1 MIFYAFAIFL
11 SAFLLFQVQ
20 PIIAKVILPWF
31 GGSAAVWSTCMLFFQ
46 VVLLLGYV
54 YAHWLY
60 HRVRGRGQAWLHC
73 ALLAASLIALP
84 ILPDPRWRTA
94 AAGDPSWRILA
105 LLALTI
111 GLPYFLL
118 SSTSPLLQAWYA
130 RTHKRAMPYRL
141 FALSNLASML
151 ALLSYPVLVEPNLTV
166 RTQAG
171 IWSVGYGAFA
181 VLCAAVAWRSTR
193 RGARDLGGA
202 GDLVAG
208 LDADPRTQTP
218 APRFGDRIFWTAFA
232 ACASILLLSVTTHLT
247 QDVAAI
253 PFLWILPL
261 STYLLT
267 FILCFEA
274 PRAYR
279 REIFLPLLV
288 LAIAFLAYELYP
300 FKTSLDIR
308 PLITLLTLSLFVCC
322 MVCHGEVVRRRPA
335 PQHLTSFYVSIS
347 LGGALGGIFVGLA
360 APRLFDGYYEFH
372 LGLALCAALAA
383 ITMWKAASRF
393 TARPKLL
400 ARIGLAAA
408 FGAYLVALG
417 LVLRDS
423 VTPYRY
429 ISRNFYAQLRV
440 RDDGDPKT
448 DRDARRKLIHGTINH
463 GQQMLRAEYRRLPVS
478 YFCPQS
484 GIGRAMSALEGGPRR
499 IGILGLGCGT
509 LAAYGRPGDTIRI
522 YEINPQVI
530 QIARSQFSYLNDT
543 PARLEMAL
551 GDARLVLESEPS
563 QQFDV
568 LVMDAFSGDSVPV
581 HLITREAFRNY
592 FRHLKPDGIVAV
604 NVSNRYLNLQP
615 VMAAAAAEFGK
626 VALLYEYY
634 ADEEDFLCF
643 DCTWVLI
650 MDSKTAAA
658 HPALA
663 KEGEILKP
671 RPGFRVWTDDFS
683 NLFGIL
689 M

>member
-1 MIFYAFAIFL
+1 MILYAFAIFL

-20 PIIAKVILPWF
+20 PVIAKVILPWF

-60 HRVRGRGQAWLHC
+60 HQVRRRGQAWLHS
-73 ALLAASLIALP
+73 ALLAASLLALP
-84 ILPDPRWRTA
+84 ILPDPRWRTTA
-94 AAGDPSWRILA
+94 VGDPSWRILA
-105 LLALTI
+105 LLGLTI

-130 RTHKRAMPYRL
+130 STHKRAMPYRL

-151 ALLSYPVLVEPNLTV
+151 ALLSYPVLVEPNFAV

-171 IWSVGYGAFA
+171 IWSTGYAAFA
-181 VLCAAVAWRSTR
+181 VLCAAAAWSAT
-193 RGARDLGGA
+193 RGASTDKGVRRSSRQDTWQA
-202 GDLVAG
+202 QA
-208 LDADPRTQTP
+208 P
-218 APRFGDRIFWTAFA
+218 APQMPTVGDRIFWTAFA
-232 ACASILLLSVTTHLT
+232 ACASILLLAVTTHLT
-247 QDVAAI
+247 QNVAAI

-267 FILCFEA
+267 FILCFES
-274 PRAYR
+274 PRVYR
-279 REIFLPLLV
+279 REIFLPLLA
-288 LAIAFLAYELYP
+288 LAIGFLAHELYP

-360 APRLFDGYYEFH
+360 APRLFSGYYEFH

-383 ITMWKAASRF
+383 ITLWNAAARIAGRPRF
-393 TARPKLL
+393 L
-400 ARIGLAAA
+400 ARIALATG
-408 FGAYLVALG
+408 FCAYLVSLG
-417 LVLRDS
+417 LIFRDS
-423 VTPYRY
+423 VKPYRY
-429 ISRNFYAQLRV
+429 VSRNFYAQLRV

-463 GQQMLRAEYRRLPVS
+463 GQQMLRAEYSRLPVS

-484 GIGRAMSALEGGPRR
+484 GVGRAMSALEGSPRR

-530 QIARSQFSYLNDT
+530 QIARSQFTYLHDT
-543 PARLEMAL
+543 PARLEVAL

-592 FRHLKPDGIVAV
+592 FRHLKPGGIVAV

-650 MDSKTAAA
+650 MDRKTADA
-658 HPALA
+658 HPALEKA
-663 KEGEILKP
+663 GAVLKP

>member
-1 MIFYAFAIFL
+1 MILYALAIFL

-20 PIIAKVILPWF
+20 PVIAKVILPWF

-46 VVLLLGYV
+46 AVLLLGYV

-60 HRVRGRGQAWLHC
+60 HRVRGRGQAWLHN
-73 ALLAASLIALP
+73 ALLAASLLALP
-84 ILPDPRWRTA
+84 ILPNPRWRSA

-130 RTHKRAMPYRL
+130 RTHQRAMPYRL

-151 ALLSYPVLVEPNLTV
+151 ALLSYPVLVEPNLAV
-166 RTQAG
+166 RTQAA
-171 IWSVGYGAFA
+171 IWSTGYGAFA
-181 VLCAAVAWRSTR
+181 VLCAVVAWLSVKH
-193 RGARDLGGA
+193 GAHKLK
-202 GDLVAG
+202 
-208 LDADPRTQTP
+208 P
-218 APRFGDRIFWTAFA
+218 ASASANPDSKAEIAPTFADRILWTAFA
-232 ACASILLLSVTTHLT
+232 ACASILLLAVTTHLT

-267 FILCFEA
+267 FILCFES
-274 PRAYR
+274 PRVYR
-279 REIFLPLLV
+279 REIFLPLLAM
-288 LAIAFLAYELYP
+288 AIAFLAYELYP
-300 FKTSLDIR
+300 FKTSIHIR
-308 PLITLLTLSLFVCC
+308 PLIALLAASLFVCC

-335 PQHLTSFYVSIS
+335 PRHLTSFYVSIA

-360 APRLFDGYYEFH
+360 APRLFNGYYEFH

-383 ITMWKAASRF
+383 ITLWKATSRLG
-393 TARPKLL
+393 ARPKLL
-400 ARIGLAAA
+400 AKIALAMT
-408 FGAYLVALG
+408 FCVYLVALG
-417 LVLRDS
+417 LILRKS
-423 VTPYRY
+423 VKPYRY
-429 ISRNFYAQLRV
+429 VSRNFYAQLRV
-440 RDDGDPKT
+440 RDDGDPKI
-448 DRDARRKLIHGTINH
+448 DRDATRKLIHGTINH
-463 GQQMLRAEYRRLPVS
+463 GQQMLRAEYSRLPVS

-484 GIGRAMSALEGGPRR
+484 GIGRAMSALVGTPRR

-509 LAAYGRPGDTIRI
+509 LAAYGRSGDTIRI

-530 QIARSQFSYLNDT
+530 QIAQSQFTYLQET
-543 PARLEMAL
+543 PARLELAL

-581 HLITREAFRNY
+581 HLITREAFHGY
-592 FRHLKPDGIVAV
+592 FRHLKPNGIVAV

-634 ADEEDFLCF
+634 AGEDDFLCF

-650 MDSKTAAA
+650 MDKNTSAA
-658 HPALA
+658 HPALEKA
-663 KEGEILKP
+663 GTVLKP

-683 NLFGIL
+683 NLFEIL

>member
-1 MIFYAFAIFL
+1 VAE
-11 SAFLLFQVQ
+11 S
-20 PIIAKVILPWF
+20 LPHI
-31 GGSAAVWSTCMLFFQ
+31 S
-46 VVLLLGYV
+46 
-54 YAHWLY
+54 
-60 HRVRGRGQAWLHC
+60 
-73 ALLAASLIALP
+73 
-84 ILPDPRWRTA
+84 D
-94 AAGDPSWRILA
+94 RIL
-105 LLALTI
+105 
-111 GLPYFLL
+111 
-118 SSTSPLLQAWYA
+118 
-130 RTHKRAMPYRL
+130 
-141 FALSNLASML
+141 
-151 ALLSYPVLVEPNLTV
+151 
-166 RTQAG
+166 
-171 IWSVGYGAFA
+171 
-181 VLCAAVAWRSTR
+181 
-193 RGARDLGGA
+193 
-202 GDLVAG
+202 
-208 LDADPRTQTP
+208 
-218 APRFGDRIFWTAFA
+218 WTAFA
-232 ACASILLLSVTTHLT
+232 ACASILLLAVTTHLS

-267 FILCFEA
+267 FILCFES
-274 PRAYR
+274 PRVYR

-288 LAIAFLAYELYP
+288 LAIGFLAYELYP
-300 FKTSLDIR
+300 FKTSLSIR
-308 PLITLLTLSLFVCC
+308 PLITLLALSLFVCC

-335 PQHLTSFYVSIS
+335 PQYLTSFYVSIS

-360 APRLFDGYYEFH
+360 APRLFNGYYEFH

-383 ITMWKAASRF
+383 FTLWKIASRL
-393 TARPKLL
+393 TARQRLV
-400 ARIGLAAA
+400 ARVALTTA
-408 FGAYLVALG
+408 FCAYLVALG
-417 LVLRDS
+417 LILRDS
-423 VTPYRY
+423 VEPYRY

-440 RDDGDPKT
+440 HDDGDPKT

-484 GIGRAMSALEGGPRR
+484 GIGRAMAALEGAPRR

-509 LAAYGRPGDTIRI
+509 LAAYGRAGDTIRI

-530 QIARSQFSYLNDT
+530 QIAQSQFTYLGDT
-543 PARLEMAL
+543 PAHLELAL

-615 VMAAAAAEFGK
+615 VMAAAAADFGK
-626 VALLYEYY
+626 VALLYEYSP
-634 ADEEDFLCF
+634 DEDDFLCF

-650 MDSKTAAA
+650 MDRKTAAA
-658 HPALA
+658 HPALQNA
-663 KEGEILKP
+663 GKLLKP
-671 RPGFRVWTDDFS
+671 RPGFREWTDDFS

>member
-1 MIFYAFAIFL
+1 MLVYTIVIFL
-11 SAFLLFQVQ
+11 SAFLLFQMQ
-20 PIIAKVILPWF
+20 PVIAKVILPWF

-46 VVLLLGYV
+46 AVLLLGYV

-60 HRVRGRGQAWLHC
+60 HRVRGRGQAWVHS
-73 ALLAASLIALP
+73 ALLAASLLALP
-84 ILPDPRWRTA
+84 ILPNPRWRTA

-105 LLALTI
+105 LLALTV

-118 SSTSPLLQAWYA
+118 SSTSPLIQAWYA
-130 RTHKRAMPYRL
+130 STHKRAMPYRL

-151 ALLSYPVLVEPNLTV
+151 ALLSYPVLVEPNFAV
-166 RTQAG
+166 RIQAG
-171 IWSVGYGAFA
+171 IWSTGYGVFA
-181 VLCAAVAWRSTR
+181 VLCALAAWGATR
-193 RGARDLGGA
+193 GSRAHDGVRPTA
-202 GDLVAG
+202 GMSDSPKVG
-208 LDADPRTQTP
+208 ERVV
-218 APRFGDRIFWTAFA
+218 WTAFA
-232 ACASILLLSVTTHLT
+232 ACASILLLSITTHLS

-267 FILCFEA
+267 FILCFES
-274 PRAYR
+274 PRVYR
-279 REIFLPLLV
+279 REIFLPLLA

-300 FKTSLDIR
+300 FKTSLHIR
-308 PLITLLTLSLFVCC
+308 PLITLLILSLFVCC

-360 APRLFDGYYEFH
+360 APRLFNGYYEFH
-372 LGLALCAALAA
+372 LGLALCAALVA
-383 ITMWKAASRF
+383 ITLWKATSRF
-393 TARPKLL
+393 APRSRML
-400 ARIGLAAA
+400 AKAGLATTLC
-408 FGAYLVALG
+408 AYLVALG
-417 LVLRDS
+417 LIFRDS
-423 VTPYRY
+423 VKPYRY
-429 ISRNFYAQLRV
+429 VSRNFYAQLRV

-448 DRDARRKLIHGTINH
+448 DREASRKLIHGKINH
-463 GQQMLRAEYRRLPVS
+463 GQQMLRAEYSRLPVS
-478 YFCPQS
+478 YFCPHS
-484 GIGRAMSALEGGPRR
+484 GIGLAMSALEGAPRR

-509 LAAYGRPGDTIRI
+509 LAAYGRSGDTIRI

-530 QIARSQFSYLNDT
+530 QIARSQFTYLKDT

-568 LVMDAFSGDSVPV
+568 LIMDAFSGDSVPV

-592 FRHLKPDGIVAV
+592 FRHLKPGGIVAV

-626 VALLYEYY
+626 VALLYEYSP
-634 ADEEDFLCF
+634 DEDDFLCF
-643 DCTWVLI
+643 GCTWVLI
-650 MDSKTAAA
+650 MDKKTADA
-658 HPALA
+658 HPSLVMA
-663 KEGEILKP
+663 GEIMKP
-671 RPGFRVWTDDFS
+671 RAGFRVWTDDFS

>member
-1 MIFYAFAIFL
+1 MILYALSIFL

-46 VVLLLGYV
+46 AVLLLGYV

-60 HRVRGRGQAWLHC
+60 HRVRGRGQAWLHG
-73 ALLAASLIALP
+73 ALLAASLFVLP
-84 ILPDPRWRTA
+84 ILPNPRWRTA

-105 LLALTI
+105 LLAITI

-130 RTHKRAMPYRL
+130 KTHKRAMPYRL

-151 ALLSYPVLVEPNLTV
+151 ALLSYPVLVEPNLAV
-166 RTQAG
+166 RIQAA

-181 VLCAAVAWRSTR
+181 VLCAVAAWLSVRHGELKQPALSAVPYGKAET
-193 RGARDLGGA
+193 
-202 GDLVAG
+202 
-208 LDADPRTQTP
+208 
-218 APRFGDRIFWTAFA
+218 APTFSDRILWTAFA
-232 ACASILLLSVTTHLT
+232 ACASILLLAVTTHLT
-247 QDVAAI
+247 QNVAAI

-267 FILCFEA
+267 FILCFES
-274 PRAYR
+274 PRIYR
-279 REIFLPLLV
+279 REIFLPLLA
-288 LAIAFLAYELYP
+288 LAIGFFAYELYP

-308 PLITLLTLSLFVCC
+308 PLIALLAVSLFVCC

-360 APRLFDGYYEFH
+360 APRLFNGYYEFH
-372 LGLALCAALAA
+372 LGLALSAALAA
-383 ITMWKAASRF
+383 LTLWKAASRYG
-393 TARPKLL
+393 ARPRLL
-400 ARIGLAAA
+400 AKVALAA
-408 FGAYLVALG
+408 GLCAYLVALG
-417 LVLRDS
+417 LIFRES
-423 VTPYRY
+423 VKPYRY
-429 ISRNFYAQLRV
+429 VSRNFYAQLRV

-463 GQQMLRAEYRRLPVS
+463 GQQMLRAEYSRLPVS

-484 GIGRAMSALEGGPRR
+484 GIGRAMSALEGSPRR

-530 QIARSQFSYLNDT
+530 QIARSQFTYLQDT
-543 PARLEMAL
+543 PARLELAL

-592 FRHLKPDGIVAV
+592 FRHLKPNGIVAV

-650 MDSKTAAA
+650 MDRNTAAA
-658 HPALA
+658 HPALEKA
-663 KEGEILKP
+663 GALLKP
-671 RPGFRVWTDDFS
+671 RPGFRAWTDDFS

>member
-1 MIFYAFAIFL
+1 MLLYAVSIFL

-46 VVLLLGYV
+46 AVLLLGYV

-60 HRVRGRGQAWLHC
+60 HRVRGRGQAWLHS
-73 ALLAASLIALP
+73 ALLAASLAALP
-84 ILPDPRWRTA
+84 ILPNPRWRTA

-151 ALLSYPVLVEPNLTV
+151 ALLSYPVLVEPNLAV
-166 RTQAG
+166 RTQAA
-171 IWSVGYGAFA
+171 IWSAGYIAFA
-181 VLCAAVAWRSTR
+181 VLCAVAAWGSATR
-193 RGARDLGGA
+193 GSRAD
-202 GDLVAG
+202 GDVRPT
-208 LDADPRTQTP
+208 ADQGIGPT
-218 APRFGDRIFWTAFA
+218 FGDRILWTAFA
-232 ACASILLLSVTTHLT
+232 ACASILLLAVTTHLT

-267 FILCFEA
+267 FILCFES
-274 PRAYR
+274 PRVYR
-279 REIFLPLLV
+279 RGIFLPLAA
-288 LAIAFLAYELYP
+288 LAIAFMAYQLYP
-300 FKTSLDIR
+300 FRTPMEIR
-308 PLITLLTLSLFVCC
+308 PLIALLALSLFVCC

-335 PQHLTSFYVSIS
+335 PRHLTSFYVSIS

-360 APRLFDGYYEFH
+360 APRWFNGYYEFH

-383 ITMWKAASRF
+383 LTLWKAASRYGILP
-393 TARPKLL
+393 RRL
-400 ARIGLAAA
+400 AKGALAAA
-408 FGAYLVALG
+408 LCGYLAALG
-417 LVLRDS
+417 LIVRES
-423 VTPYRY
+423 VKPYRY

-440 RDDGDPKT
+440 RDDGDPKV

-463 GQQMLRAEYRRLPVS
+463 GQQMLRAEYSRMPVS

-484 GIGRAMSALEGGPRR
+484 GIGRAMAALEGSPRR

-530 QIARSQFSYLNDT
+530 GIARSQFTYLEDT
-543 PARLEMAL
+543 PARLELAL

-592 FRHLKPDGIVAV
+592 FRHLKPNGIVAV

-615 VMAAAAAEFGK
+615 VMAAAAADFGK

-650 MDSKTAAA
+650 MNKNTAAA
-658 HPALA
+658 HADSLKGA
-663 KEGEILKP
+663 EVLKP

>member
-1 MIFYAFAIFL
+1 MIVYAFAVFL

-46 VVLLLGYV
+46 AVLLLGYV

-60 HRVRGRGQAWLHC
+60 HRVRGPAQAWLHG

-84 ILPDPRWRTA
+84 ILPNPRWRTA

-151 ALLSYPVLVEPNLTV
+151 ALLSYPVLVEPNLAV
-166 RTQAG
+166 RTQAW
-171 IWSVGYGAFA
+171 IWSAGYSAFA

-193 RGARDLGGA
+193 RGAGDGTSVS
-202 GDLVAG
+202 DLVAG
-208 LDADPRTQTP
+208 LDADPQAKTP
-218 APRFGDRIFWTAFA
+218 APPFADRLLWTAFA
-232 ACASILLLSVTTHLT
+232 GCASILLLAVTTHLS

-267 FILCFEA
+267 FILCFES
-274 PRAYR
+274 PRVYR
-279 REIFLPLLV
+279 REIFLPLLA

-347 LGGALGGIFVGLA
+347 LGGALGGLFVGLA
-360 APRLFDGYYEFH
+360 APRLFNGYYEFH
-372 LGLALCAALAA
+372 LGLALCALLAA
-383 ITMWKAASRF
+383 LTLWKAASRF
-393 TARPKLL
+393 GARARLVAKVAL
-400 ARIGLAAA
+400 AST
-408 FGAYLVALG
+408 FCAYLVALG

-440 RDDGDPKT
+440 RDDGNPKT
-448 DRDARRKLIHGTINH
+448 DPDARRKLIHGTINH

-484 GIGRAMSALEGGPRR
+484 GIGRAMSALEGPPRR

-509 LAAYGRPGDTIRI
+509 LAAYGRRGDTIRI

-530 QIARSQFSYLNDT
+530 EIARSQFSYLSDT
-543 PARLEMAL
+543 PARLEMAV
-551 GDARLVLESEPS
+551 GDARLVLESEAS
-563 QQFDV
+563 QQFDL

-626 VALLYEYY
+626 IALLYEYY

-650 MDSKTAAA
+650 MDRKTASA

-663 KEGEILKP
+663 KAGEILKP